1 MAVKTNKRLDWDDK
15 KSLALGT
22 AKAMNYLHKFPTPVI
37 HRDLK
42 SLNILIDQNLVPK
55 IADFGWTR
63 LKGKKMTSKVGMA
76 HLLSIL
82 DLNFEKLFIFRKQRG
97 PIKPPCYLPF
107 IIKST
112 QNIPIP
118 LKICHR
124 KPQILIS
131 RNLPVDGPRSDTRK
145 RIHRKSRCVFIRH
158 YPVGDRHST
167 APVP

>member
-1 MAVKTNKRLDWDDK
+1 MKTKQRLDWDDK

-82 DLNFEKLFIFRKQRG
+82 DPNSEKLFIFRKQRE
-97 PIKPPCYLPF
+97 CQ
-107 IIKST
+107 IKSF
-112 QNIPIP
+112 
-118 LKICHR
+118 
-124 KPQILIS
+124 LI
-131 RNLPVDGPRSDTRK
+131 
-145 RIHRKSRCVFIRH
+145 
-158 YPVGDRHST
+158 YQ
-167 APVP
+167 